1 MMSKCLTRFPIGG
14 YRRTQVIP
22 EFGGFNKN
30 VGILLGGIF
39 GECYSIPFGDGL
51 VIVKP
56 QPVCLFIKS
65 FDV

>member
-1 MMSKCLTRFPIGG
+1 MMSRCFTWFPIGG
-14 YRRTQVIP
+14 YRRTQYIP
-22 EFGGFNKN
+22 EFGGFYNN
-30 VGILLGGIF
+30 RGFYLEVFI
-39 GECYSIPFGDGL
+39 GECYYPTFGDGL